1 MMNAVA
7 NDAAGQVRPGVLSLS
22 IKERSALFA
31 AYMPFIKGGGLFIPT
46 NKTYRM
52 GEEVFMLLTLMDDP
66 VRLPVSGKVVWMTPA
81 GAHGSRT
88 QGVGVQFAFND
99 SGRAA
104 QNKIEGLLGGSL
116 KSARPTHT
124 M

>member
-1 MMNAVA
+1 MSAVA
-7 NDAAGQVRPGVLSLS
+7 NDVAGQVRPGVLSLS

-46 NKTYRM
+46 NKSYRM

-88 QGVGVQFAFND
+88 QGVGVQFAFNE
-99 SGRAA
+99 SGKAA

>member
-1 MMNAVA
+1 MNAAV
-7 NDAAGQVRPGVLSLS
+7 NDVTSQVRPGVLSLS

-46 NKTYRM
+46 NKSYRM
-52 GEEVFMLLTLMDDP
+52 GEEVFMLLTLMEDP
-66 VRLPVSGKVVWMTPA
+66 AKLPVSGKVVWLTPT
-81 GAHGSRT
+81 GAHGGRT
-88 QGVGVQFAFND
+88 QGVGVQFAFNE
-99 SGRAA
+99 SGKAA

-116 KSARPTHT
+116 KSVRPTHT

>member
-1 MMNAVA
+1 MNAAVNDVA
-7 NDAAGQVRPGVLSLS
+7 APVRPGVLSLS

-46 NKTYRM
+46 NKSYKM

-66 VRLPVSGKVVWMTPA
+66 ARLPVSGKVVWLTPS
-81 GAHGSRT
+81 GAHGGRT
-88 QGVGVQFAFND
+88 QGVGVQFAFNE
-99 SGRAA
+99 SGKAA
-104 QNKIEGLLGGSL
+104 QNKIEGFLGGSL
-116 KSARPTHT
+116 KSVRPTHT

>member
-1 MMNAVA
+1 MSAVA
-7 NDAAGQVRPGVLSLS
+7 NDVAGQVRPGVLSLS

-46 NKTYRM
+46 NKSYRM

-88 QGVGVQFAFND
+88 QGVGVQFAFNE

>member
-1 MMNAVA
+1 MNAAV
-7 NDAAGQVRPGVLSLS
+7 NDVTSQVRPGVLSLS

-46 NKTYRM
+46 NKSYKM
-52 GEEVFMLLTLMDDP
+52 GEEVFMLLTLMEDHAK
-66 VRLPVSGKVVWMTPA
+66 LPVSGKVVWRTPT
-81 GAHGSRT
+81 GAHGGRT
-88 QGVGVQFAFND
+88 QGVGVQFAFNE
-99 SGRAA
+99 SGKAA

-116 KSARPTHT
+116 KSVRPTHT

>member
-1 MMNAVA
+1 MNAAVNDVA
-7 NDAAGQVRPGVLSLS
+7 ATVRPGVLSLS

-46 NKTYRM
+46 NKSYKM

-66 VRLPVSGKVVWMTPA
+66 ARLPVSGKVVWLTPS
-81 GAHGSRT
+81 GAHGGRT
-88 QGVGVQFAFND
+88 QGVGVQFAFNE
-99 SGRAA
+99 SGKAA
-104 QNKIEGLLGGSL
+104 QNKIEGFLGGSL
-116 KSARPTHT
+116 KSVRPTHT

>member
-1 MMNAVA
+1 MSAVA
-7 NDAAGQVRPGVLSLS
+7 NDVAGQVRPGVLSLS

-46 NKTYRM
+46 NKSYKM

-88 QGVGVQFAFND
+88 QGVGVQFAFNE
-99 SGRAA
+99 SGKAA

>member
-1 MMNAVA
+1 MNAPENEA
-7 NDAAGQVRPGVLSLS
+7 TGHVRPGVLSLS
-22 IKERSALFA
+22 IKEKSALFA
-31 AYMPFIKGGGLFIPT
+31 AYMPFVAGGGLFIPT
-46 NKTYRM
+46 NKSYRM

-66 VRLPVSGKVVWMTPA
+66 VKLPVSGKVVWVTPA
-81 GAHGSRT
+81 GALGGRT
-88 QGVGVQFAFND
+88 QGVGVQFAANE

-104 QNKIEGLLGGSL
+104 NRRIEGLLGGAL